1 MKKFIYIVLLFIGTN
16 TAYAQHSGK
25 QAIFN
30 ASDSSYIDYGK
41 AINLTGFSSLSG
53 GKKLSITLWVK
64 WDTKTDASV
73 GQWANLFTMADSSS
87 SGDNGVFWIQHN
99 SDNTK
104 FEFALQNSSSRQLV
118 QSTMNPVEGQWYHI
132 ACVFD
137 GTLSTKNM
145 KLYINGI
152 ENASLTT
159 TSSRITTFSPKS
171 KLNVGRWANPSNDYR
186 RFNGMIDEISVWS
199 KALTP
204 AQINSIMN
212 APESV
217 TNTNYSAPNL
227 IGYFNFD
234 DGTSD
239 DLTHFDN
246 TGITGGGVLLA
257 NSGTLPIELVQFD
270 VVRLDGKPAIEWTT
284 ATELNNNYFTVE
296 RSIDG
301 MQGEIIGVVQGA
313 GNSNMMLDYQFV
325 DPNPVSGT
333 AYYRIKQTDFDGT
346 TETFSWKAINLSENQ
361 SSKFN
366 VYPNP
371 TTGSINL
378 SLSAITATQTT
389 VTVFDLSGRELF
401 NQIFDSNGTFFATID
416 LSSNLSAGIYYIQ
429 VQNDNQRS
437 IEKIIL
443 K

>member
-1 MKKFIYIVLLFIGTN
+1 MKKFIYIILLLLGTN
-16 TAYAQHSGK
+16 AVNAQHSGK
-25 QAIFN
+25 QAIFD

-41 AINLTGFSSLSG
+41 AMNLNGFSVLSG
-53 GKKLSITLWVK
+53 AKKLTITLWMK
-64 WDTKTDASV
+64 WDTKDNAGV

-104 FEFALQNSSSRQLV
+104 FEYALQTSTSRQFV
-118 QSTMNPVEGQWYHI
+118 QSSISPVEGQWYHI

-137 GTLSTKNM
+137 GNLANKNM
-145 KLYINGI
+145 KLYVNGV
-152 ENASLTT
+152 EDASLKTASSKI
-159 TSSRITTFSPKS
+159 TSFSSKS
-171 KLNVGRWANPSNDYR
+171 KLNVGRWPNPSNNYR

-204 AQINSIMN
+204 AQIANIMN

-217 TNTNYSAPNL
+217 TGTSYNAPNL

-234 DGTSD
+234 DGTTG
-239 DLTHFDN
+239 DLTRFDN
-246 TGITGGGVLLA
+246 NGILGGGALIEDG
-257 NSGTLPIELVQFD
+257 GTLPIELVAFD
-270 VVRLDGKPAIEWTT
+270 VVNKNGNPVVQWTT

-296 RSIDG
+296 RSLDG
-301 MQGEIIGVVQGA
+301 INGEVVGTVNGA
-313 GNSNMMLDYQFV
+313 GNSNSTLNYQFV
-325 DPNPVSGT
+325 DPNPVSGI

-346 TETFSWKAINLSENQ
+346 TETFEWKAITMEITST
-361 SSKFN
+361 SKFN

-371 TTGSINL
+371 STGTVNL
-378 SLSAITATQTT
+378 SLSATSAPQTT
-389 VTVFDLSGRELF
+389 VSVYDLSGRELF
-401 NQIFDSNGTFFATID
+401 NQTYDSNGTFFATLD
-416 LSSNLSAGIYYIQ
+416 LSSNLPAGIYYIQ

-437 IEKIIL
+437 MEKIIL

>member
-1 MKKFIYIVLLFIGTN
+1 MKKFIYIVLLLIGIT
-16 TAYAQHSGK
+16 TANAQHSGK

-41 AINLTGFSSLSG
+41 AMNLNGISTLSG
-53 GKKLSITLWVK
+53 SKRLTITLWVK
-64 WDTKTDASV
+64 WDTKTDAGV

-87 SGDNGVFWIQHN
+87 NGDNGVFWIQHN

-104 FEFALQNSSSRQLV
+104 FEFALQTSTSRQFV
-118 QSTMNPVEGQWYHI
+118 QSSMNPVEGQWYHI

-137 GTLSTKNM
+137 GALSTKNM

-152 ENASLTT
+152 ENGSANT
-159 TSSRITTFSPKS
+159 TSDKITTFSSKA
-171 KLNVGRWANPSNDYR
+171 KLNVGRWPNPANNYR
-186 RFNGMIDEISVWS
+186 RFNGMVDEISVWS

-217 TNTNYSAPNL
+217 TNTNYSAPGL

-234 DGTSD
+234 DGTSA

-246 TGITGGGVLLA
+246 IGITGDGVLIA
-257 NSGTLPIELVQFD
+257 DGGTLPIELVQFD
-270 VVRLDGKPAIEWTT
+270 VVNFGGKPAIEWTT

-301 MQGEIIGVVQGA
+301 TQAEVIGVVQGA
-313 GNSNMMLDYQFV
+313 GNSNMMLNYQFV
-325 DPNPVSGT
+325 DPNPVSGI

-346 TETFSWKAINLSENQ
+346 TETFNWKAINLEENQ
-361 SSKFN
+361 SSKLN

-378 SLSAITATQTT
+378 SLSAATAAQTT
-389 VTVFDLSGRELF
+389 VTVFDLTGRELF
-401 NQIFDSNGTFFATID
+401 NQIFDSNGTFFATLD
-416 LSSNLSAGIYYIQ
+416 LSSSLPAGIYYIQ